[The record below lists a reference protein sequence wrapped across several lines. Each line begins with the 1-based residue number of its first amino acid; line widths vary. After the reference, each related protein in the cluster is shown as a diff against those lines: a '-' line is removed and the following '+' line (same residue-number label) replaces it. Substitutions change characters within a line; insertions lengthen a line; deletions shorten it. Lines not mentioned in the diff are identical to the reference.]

1 MAKVKSAAVPESV
14 RRQLASLTNRVSW
27 LEAALKPKKDKA
39 PVNRAWANY
48 LRRSAEQ
55 EARDK
60 AMQEYRELERVAVY
74 RAQPNVL
81 KMGIERERKENAFLK
96 SKGLKPRPTYYPK
109 TLIKKVRQS

>member
-1 MAKVKSAAVPESV
+1 MAKTKSAAIPESV
-14 RRQLASLTNRVSW
+14 RRQLASLTQRVSW

-39 PVNRAWANY
+39 PVDRAWANY

-55 EARDK
+55 KARDE
-60 AMQEYRELERVAVY
+60 AMQEYRELERVAIY

-81 KMGIERERKENAFLK
+81 KMGIVRERKENAFLK